1 MVFVCHQQM
10 IWVKFLKVRFS
21 ELAITKMAIKQLL
34 LLLVVKYQVR
44 HWQLHEKYCQ
54 IKQLV
59 MKIFTL
65 FSVFNALEIY
75 VCLRTTTSNL
85 NKHFWWRGRRFWGT
99 LNVKELVVKKPMV
112 HVVHLVDVAVQEAE
126 FKKKKH
132 IKKIDQYF
140 LSIRTRQPI
149 YNFLVFSYLPLSPTI
164 HN

>member
-10 IWVKFLKVRFS
+10 IWIPFLTFLTISFS
-21 ELAITKMAIKQLL
+21 KIPKSKMAIKQLL

-85 NKHFWWRGRRFWGT
+85 NKHFWRRGGSFWGT
-99 LNVKELVVKKPMV
+99 LNVKELVLKKPMV
-112 HVVHLVDVAVQEAE
+112 HVVYLVDVAVQEAE

-140 LSIRTRQPI
+140 LSFRTRQPI
-149 YNFLVFSYLPLSPTI
+149 YKFLGGYHLQDKS
-164 HN
+164 

>member
-10 IWVKFLKVRFS
+10 IWIPFLTFLTISFS
-21 ELAITKMAIKQLL
+21 KIPKSKMAIKQLL

-85 NKHFWWRGRRFWGT
+85 NKHFWRRGGNFWGT
-99 LNVKELVVKKPMV
+99 LNVKELVLKKPMV

-132 IKKIDQYF
+132 IKKNR
-140 LSIRTRQPI
+140 SI
-149 YNFLVFSYLPLSPTI
+149 FSFP
-164 HN
+164 